1 MNTNILEK
9 IKQLLMI
16 HDIELDNIKNHDDNP
31 PVFYD
36 PRKVVILSKR
46 LQQFSIISLIIINLI
61 SLTEIGRMQRIVSS
75 FFYNNPNYEGLS
87 WLITIFVG
95 IIAVV
100 FQSFIYFFTFRAM
113 SWILLILMDMEFS
126 SRDQINTTT

>member
-1 MNTNILEK
+1 MNTNIWEK

-16 HDIELDNIKNHDDNP
+16 HEIELDNIKNHDDNP

-36 PRKVVILSKR
+36 PRKVVLLSKR
-46 LQQFSIISLIIINLI
+46 LQQFSIISLIIVNLI
-61 SLTEIGRMQRIVSS
+61 SLTELGRMQRIVSS
-75 FFYNNPNYEGLS
+75 FFYNNPNSEGLS